1 MIGRAKIGVVGGG
14 NVGASAALWLAQHE
28 VGDVVMLDIV
38 PDLPQGKCLDMF
50 QSAPVDKF
58 DAMVTGTN
66 DPADLAGC
74 DVVIVT
80 SGMPRKPGMSRDDL
94 LVANAKIISS
104 VAENIKKHAPDSIV
118 IMVANPLDVMCWHFH
133 QVSGFPKNRVIGQ
146 AGVLDS
152 ARMAAFVAM
161 ELDCSIKDI
170 SPMVL
175 GGHGDTMVPL
185 ARFTTVSG
193 IPVTELIPADR
204 IEAINQR
211 TRDGGAEIVKLLKTG
226 SAYYAPGAASALMA
240 EAIVKDQRRI
250 LPTCA
255 LLEGEYGIAN
265 NWVGVPCKLGRN
277 GLEKII
283 ELKLTD
289 AEKAELHKSSEHVRG
304 TITSLKGLIDGG
316 ALKS

>member
-14 NVGASAALWLAQHE
+14 NVGASCALWLAQHE
-28 VGDVVMLDIV
+28 VGDVVVLDIV

-50 QSAPVDKF
+50 ESSPIDRF
-58 DAMVTGTN
+58 DSRITGTN

-74 DVVIVT
+74 DVIVVT
-80 SGMPRKPGMSRDDL
+80 SGVPRKPGMSRDDL
-94 LVANAKIISS
+94 LSANAKIIGG
-104 VAENIKKHAPDSIV
+104 VAENIKKHAPNSIV
-118 IMVANPLDVMCWHFH
+118 IMVANPLDVMCWHF
-133 QVSGFPKNRVIGQ
+133 QKVSGFPKHRVLGQ

-152 ARMAAFVAM
+152 ARLASFVAM
-161 ELDCSIKDI
+161 ELDCSVKDV

-175 GGHGDTMVPL
+175 GGHGDTMVPI

-193 IPVTELIPADR
+193 IPITELIPADR

-250 LPTCA
+250 LPSCV
-255 LLEGEYGIAN
+255 LLDGEYGIKD
-265 NWVGVPCKLGRN
+265 NWVGVPCKLGKN

-283 ELKLTD
+283 ELKLSD
-289 AEKAELHKSSEHVRG
+289 KEQAELVKSSEQVRG
-304 TITSLKGLIDGG
+304 TIN
-316 ALKS
+316 ALKTLLAAGQ